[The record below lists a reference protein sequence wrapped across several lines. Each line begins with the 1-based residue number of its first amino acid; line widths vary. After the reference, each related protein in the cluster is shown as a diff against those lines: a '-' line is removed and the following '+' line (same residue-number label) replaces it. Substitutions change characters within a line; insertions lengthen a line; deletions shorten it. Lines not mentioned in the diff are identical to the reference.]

1 MPTSATRA
9 GIKTQSV
16 LHVQSLADVLPLALE
31 PRYMFDAA
39 GAATAAESAEQAQAD
54 SEAENATS
62 GSADDTT
69 SADGGDQESAALA
82 AALSQ
87 ASSTG
92 FQEIRAADPSQNNG
106 RKEAVLIDTSV
117 ADWQILANGVAPGKA
132 IILLD
137 GARDGV
143 SAMAQWAEGNSGYD
157 AIHLLS
163 HGSEGQLHVG
173 TATLTQE
180 SLTGRADELQ
190 MLGNALAED
199 GDLLLYGCDVAGGEG
214 AAFVNALATLTGADI
229 AASTDM
235 TGTASLGGDWDLEA
249 HFGTI
254 DADDAGEFANYS
266 GILETVSFN
275 SGDVDNS
282 GDGVT
287 TRTFER
293 TVDGQTLTFSY
304 KYFYDLTGAAAGYYQ
319 AFDGSVGDG
328 SNGTKLT
335 MAIADGYSFDLTGF
349 KYFTE
354 QDDTITIEV
363 TYADNSTATGT
374 LLATENSAQTITDFS
389 VFSGISTTSLNDIKS
404 VVISS
409 VNTGSNSGLGL
420 NDIEV
425 VDVKAIVSNTAPA
438 LGGTPA
444 DVTVTE
450 DTPTA
455 IDLSAYNV
463 SDGEGDTI
471 TLTLAVDRGAIAG
484 AAGTGITIT
493 NSGSGSMTLQGS
505 AANLNTY
512 LNDTTKITY
521 TPASNDTTAATLT
534 VTPNDGTIDGTADTV
549 TINITAVN
557 DAPTA
562 SGVPTDVTVTE
573 DTISDFDLSAV
584 TIADVDGDNLTVT
597 IVVSAGTFATPVDG
611 SGVGSGVTATLVNGT
626 TITLA
631 GSAAD
636 INTYLDTTS
645 NIRYTGASNVSGD
658 NAATFTINANDGTT
672 NPQIGSGNIDIT
684 ATNDA
689 PTVTGVPT
697 DVTVTED
704 TASDF
709 DLSAVSFADIDGDS
723 LTVTIAASAGTFA
736 ATSSG
741 SVTVGGS
748 GTGTLT
754 LTGTAANIN
763 TWLDTTSNIQYTG
776 ASNAA
781 GDNAA
786 TFTINANDGTVNPQV
801 GGGNIDI
808 TGVDDAPTV
817 TGVPT
822 DVTVA
827 EDTASNFDLSAVTF
841 TEVDGQNL
849 TVTIVATAGTFAATS
864 SGSVTVGGSG
874 TGTLT
879 LTGTAANIN
888 TWLDTTSNIQY
899 TGASNVSGDN
909 AATFTVTAN
918 DGTTDSTVSNGNID
932 ITATN
937 DAPTVT
943 GVPTDVTVTEDTASD
958 FDLSAV
964 SFADIDGDS
973 LTVTIAASAGTFAAT
988 SSGSVT

>member
-704 TASDF
+704 TAS
-709 DLSAVSFADIDGDS
+709 
-723 LTVTIAASAGTFA
+723 
-736 ATSSG
+736 
-741 SVTVGGS
+741 
-748 GTGTLT
+748 
-754 LTGTAANIN
+754 
-763 TWLDTTSNIQYTG
+763 
-776 ASNAA
+776 
-781 GDNAA
+781 
-786 TFTINANDGTVNPQV
+786 
-801 GGGNIDI
+801 
-808 TGVDDAPTV
+808 
-817 TGVPT
+817 
-822 DVTVA
+822 
-827 EDTASNFDLSAVTF
+827 
-841 TEVDGQNL
+841 
-849 TVTIVATAGTFAATS
+849 
-864 SGSVTVGGSG
+864 
-874 TGTLT
+874 
-879 LTGTAANIN
+879 
-888 TWLDTTSNIQY
+888 
-899 TGASNVSGDN
+899 
-909 AATFTVTAN
+909 
-918 DGTTDSTVSNGNID
+918 
-932 ITATN
+932 
-937 DAPTVT
+937 
-943 GVPTDVTVTEDTASD
+943 
-958 FDLSAV
+958 
-964 SFADIDGDS
+964 
-973 LTVTIAASAGTFAAT
+973 
-988 SSGSVT
+988 

>member
-16 LHVQSLADVLPLALE
+16 LHVQGFADVLPLALE

-39 GAATAAESAEQAQAD
+39 GAVTAAESAEQAQAD

-82 AALSQ
+82 AALAQ

-92 FQEIRAADPSQNNG
+92 FHEIQSADPSQNNG

-137 GARDGV
+137 GARDGI
-143 SAMAQWAEGNSGYD
+143 SLMAQWAEGNSGYD

-214 AAFVNALATLTGADI
+214 AAFVNALATLTGADV

-254 DADDAGEFANYS
+254 DVDDAGDFTAYS
-266 GILETVSFN
+266 GILETVSFDSSDEGITN
-275 SGDVDNS
+275 L
-282 GDGVT
+282 T
-287 TRTFER
+287 K
-293 TVDGQTLTFSY
+293 TVGGQTLTFSSQY
-304 KYFYDLTGAAAGYYQ
+304 GFYDLGGPGAGYSQ
-319 AFDGSVGDG
+319 AFNDDSVGNG
-328 SNGTKLT
+328 SDGTKFT
-335 MAIADGYSFDLTGF
+335 MAIATGYSFDLTGF

-354 QDDTITIEV
+354 QDDTITITV
-363 TYADNSTATGT
+363 TYADDSTATGT
-374 LLATENSAQTITDFS
+374 LAATKDSAQTITDFS

-409 VNTGSNSGLGL
+409 VNGGSNSGLGV

-425 VDVKAIVSNTAPA
+425 VDVKAIVSNTAPE

-463 SDGEGDTI
+463 SDGDGDTI
-471 TLTLAVDRGAIAG
+471 TLTLAVDRGTIAG

-534 VTPNDGTIDGTADTV
+534 VTPNDGTTNGTADTV

-562 SGVPTDVTVTE
+562 TNLTQTVPFTEDGGSVALGDIVVTDV
-573 DTISDFDLSAV
+573 D
-584 TIADVDGDNLTVT
+584 
-597 IVVSAGTFATPVDG
+597 
-611 SGVGSGVTATLVNGT
+611 SGETVTATLTVGNIAAGTLTTGTFGSATSSYTAGTGVWTVTGSVTDVNAALAAVAFTPAANWDQDVTITTRIRDAANTGPADG
-626 TITLA
+626 TITLDA
-631 GSAAD
+631 TAVNDAPVATASGGATAFTEGAGAVAIDGSFTLSDVDSANMSGATIAITGNFQNGSDVLAFTNQNGISGSYNASTGVLTLSGSASAANYQAAIRSITFGNSSD
-636 INTYLDTTS
+636 DPSTS
-645 NIRYTGASNVSGD
+645 NR
-658 NAATFTINANDGTT
+658 TISITVNDGTDDS
-672 NPQIGSGNIDIT
+672 NT
-684 ATNDA
+684 ATKTVSVAAVNDA
-689 PTVTGVPT
+689 PTA
-697 DVTVTED
+697 
-704 TASDF
+704 TA
-709 DLSAVSFADIDGDS
+709 
-723 LTVTIAASAGTFA
+723 T
-736 ATSSG
+736 
-741 SVTVGGS
+741 GGS
-748 GTGTLT
+748 
-754 LTGTAANIN
+754 
-763 TWLDTTSNIQYTG
+763 
-776 ASNAA
+776 
-781 GDNAA
+781 
-786 TFTINANDGTVNPQV
+786 P
-801 GGGNIDI
+801 
-808 TGVDDAPTV
+808 
-817 TGVPT
+817 
-822 DVTVA
+822 
-827 EDTASNFDLSAVTF
+827 TF
-841 TEVDGQNL
+841 TEG
-849 TVTIVATAGTFAATS
+849 
-864 SGSVTVGGSG
+864 
-874 TGTLT
+874 
-879 LTGTAANIN
+879 GTAVD
-888 TWLDTTSNIQY
+888 LF
-899 TGASNVSGDN
+899 SGV
-909 AATFTVTAN
+909 AISTVESGQTISGMTFTVTNAEASDSITF
-918 DGTTDSTVSNGNID
+918 DGTAISLVNGTGS
-932 ITATN
+932 TATN
-937 DAPTVT
+937 GLTYNVSVT
-943 GVPTDVTVTEDTASD
+943 GGVATITITGGTLSTADAQTV
-958 FDLSAV
+958 V
-964 SFADIDGDS
+964 DGM
-973 LTVTIAASAGTFAAT
+973 T
-988 SSGSVT
+988 

>member
-455 IDLSAYNV
+455 IDLSA
-463 SDGEGDTI
+463 
-471 TLTLAVDRGAIAG
+471 
-484 AAGTGITIT
+484 
-493 NSGSGSMTLQGS
+493 
-505 AANLNTY
+505 
-512 LNDTTKITY
+512 
-521 TPASNDTTAATLT
+521 
-534 VTPNDGTIDGTADTV
+534 
-549 TINITAVN
+549 
-557 DAPTA
+557 
-562 SGVPTDVTVTE
+562 
-573 DTISDFDLSAV
+573 
-584 TIADVDGDNLTVT
+584 
-597 IVVSAGTFATPVDG
+597 
-611 SGVGSGVTATLVNGT
+611 
-626 TITLA
+626 
-631 GSAAD
+631 
-636 INTYLDTTS
+636 
-645 NIRYTGASNVSGD
+645 
-658 NAATFTINANDGTT
+658 
-672 NPQIGSGNIDIT
+672 
-684 ATNDA
+684 
-689 PTVTGVPT
+689 
-697 DVTVTED
+697 
-704 TASDF
+704 
-709 DLSAVSFADIDGDS
+709 
-723 LTVTIAASAGTFA
+723 
-736 ATSSG
+736 
-741 SVTVGGS
+741 
-748 GTGTLT
+748 
-754 LTGTAANIN
+754 
-763 TWLDTTSNIQYTG
+763 
-776 ASNAA
+776 
-781 GDNAA
+781 
-786 TFTINANDGTVNPQV
+786 
-801 GGGNIDI
+801 
-808 TGVDDAPTV
+808 
-817 TGVPT
+817 
-822 DVTVA
+822 
-827 EDTASNFDLSAVTF
+827 
-841 TEVDGQNL
+841 
-849 TVTIVATAGTFAATS
+849 
-864 SGSVTVGGSG
+864 
-874 TGTLT
+874 
-879 LTGTAANIN
+879 
-888 TWLDTTSNIQY
+888 
-899 TGASNVSGDN
+899 
-909 AATFTVTAN
+909 
-918 DGTTDSTVSNGNID
+918 
-932 ITATN
+932 
-937 DAPTVT
+937 
-943 GVPTDVTVTEDTASD
+943 
-958 FDLSAV
+958 
-964 SFADIDGDS
+964 
-973 LTVTIAASAGTFAAT
+973 
-988 SSGSVT
+988 

>member
-704 TASDF
+704 TA
-709 DLSAVSFADIDGDS
+709 
-723 LTVTIAASAGTFA
+723 
-736 ATSSG
+736 
-741 SVTVGGS
+741 
-748 GTGTLT
+748 
-754 LTGTAANIN
+754 
-763 TWLDTTSNIQYTG
+763 
-776 ASNAA
+776 
-781 GDNAA
+781 
-786 TFTINANDGTVNPQV
+786 
-801 GGGNIDI
+801 
-808 TGVDDAPTV
+808 
-817 TGVPT
+817 
-822 DVTVA
+822 
-827 EDTASNFDLSAVTF
+827 
-841 TEVDGQNL
+841 
-849 TVTIVATAGTFAATS
+849 
-864 SGSVTVGGSG
+864 
-874 TGTLT
+874 
-879 LTGTAANIN
+879 
-888 TWLDTTSNIQY
+888 
-899 TGASNVSGDN
+899 
-909 AATFTVTAN
+909 
-918 DGTTDSTVSNGNID
+918 
-932 ITATN
+932 
-937 DAPTVT
+937 
-943 GVPTDVTVTEDTASD
+943 
-958 FDLSAV
+958 
-964 SFADIDGDS
+964 
-973 LTVTIAASAGTFAAT
+973 
-988 SSGSVT
+988 